1 MTSVAVVLTS
11 DDSATRGA
19 TFSEAGAVHN
29 SAVPVTRRACGE
41 GLWCFVWSNHD
52 QISPVC
58 SPRSTQSRLS
68 ASQAPQRYKSRF
80 SRDFGRRERPLSHV
94 KRANKHALCA
104 HNTLYHVHH
113 TSHHPSGPTL
123 YLNYGTRCLQC
134 ARETPRLRTV
144 GRACAPPQGP
154 DPDRGPGMRSRGG
167 LS

>member
-1 MTSVAVVLTS
+1 MIVLTSVAVVLTS

-104 HNTLYHVHH
+104 HTGLRPVLGDLHDGACGAV
-113 TSHHPSGPTL
+113 TSPAALLHWLLH
-123 YLNYGTRCLQC
+123 GTTHC
-134 ARETPRLRTV
+134 AVISSMCYNVR
-144 GRACAPPQGP
+144 
-154 DPDRGPGMRSRGG
+154 
-167 LS
+167 